1 MLGNDRKLANQGSH
15 LKLISKHGNF
25 ILLSARVL
33 STLGT
38 TVAAS
43 PLELELQAKLAAVQA
58 ELHAVKAKQ
67 VSHQQEL
74 GLVTDI
80 DRDKLYR
87 RMDAEL
93 WDQLL
98 LAQDSWSKLF
108 VGYVQVAKLMAQ
120 FVTES
125 THSYK

>member
-15 LKLISKHGNF
+15 LKLISKHENF
-25 ILLSARVL
+25 ILLSARVFRL
-33 STLGT
+33 GASVSTLGT

-108 VGYVQVAKLMAQ
+108 CRVCAG
-120 FVTES
+120 S
-125 THSYK
+125 